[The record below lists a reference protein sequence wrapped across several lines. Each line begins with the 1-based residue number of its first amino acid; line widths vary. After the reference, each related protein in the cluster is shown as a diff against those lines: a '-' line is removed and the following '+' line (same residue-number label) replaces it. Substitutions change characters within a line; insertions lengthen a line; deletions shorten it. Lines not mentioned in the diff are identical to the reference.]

1 MYSRAMLL
9 ADPLLDRNNVDMIFQ
24 VYSRSLLQ
32 NVIVFPEE
40 SSTDE
45 DEWEMKYDSIYQ
57 RNRSRRYPR
66 PPGESSSRQTPSCEV
81 NTSIVSIFP
90 NYF

>member
-1 MYSRAMLL
+1 MFSRAL
-9 ADPLLDRNNVDMIFQ
+9 LLDRNNVDMIFQ

-32 NVIVFPEE
+32 NVIVCPE
-40 SSTDE
+40 SSSDE
-45 DEWEMKYDSIYQ
+45 DEWEMKYDTIYQ

-81 NTSIVSIFP
+81 NTLIVSLFP

>member
-1 MYSRAMLL
+1 MFSRAL
-9 ADPLLDRNNVDMIFQ
+9 LLDRNNVDMIFQ

-81 NTSIVSIFP
+81 NTLIVSLFP